1 MRGRVPTKI
10 TMVVKGGE
18 MTGAGLLDQTEIVT
32 GKGLLRD
39 RGQGLPS
46 NARGYQGR
54 HGNAQDHHYNAQGH
68 H

>member
-39 RGQGLPS
+39 RGQGLQS

-54 HGNAQDHHYNAQGH
+54 LGIVQDHHYNAQGH